1 MYIQIKIVYF
11 HFFHMKYFIDC
22 NTRNKAYER
31 KRKSRSCRQSIQAF
45 AESKFTDWK
54 GEPTYIFYVVEGKE
68 FEDLD
73 IVVSKMKHWAH
84 RLYPKLPFDDVTK
97 QISNL
102 GKKMQIQTNLKKIRM
117 GEDVDPYFDKD
128 VVDKDE
134 DRNMG
139 SDIEQDEKDKD
150 EVERYVLYLFLNV
163 L

>member
-1 MYIQIKIVYF
+1 MRILDKKLFCVF
-11 HFFHMKYFIDC
+11 
-22 NTRNKAYER
+22 
-31 KRKSRSCRQSIQAF
+31 
-45 AESKFTDWK
+45 
-54 GEPTYIFYVVEGKE
+54 TYIFYVAEGKE
-68 FEDLD
+68 YEDLD

-150 EVERYVLYLFLNV
+150 EVERYV
-163 L
+163 

>member
-1 MYIQIKIVYF
+1 MF
-11 HFFHMKYFIDC
+11 CDF
-22 NTRNKAYER
+22 
-31 KRKSRSCRQSIQAF
+31 
-45 AESKFTDWK
+45 
-54 GEPTYIFYVVEGKE
+54 TYIFYVTEGKE

-139 SDIEQDEKDKD
+139 SDFEQDEKDKD
-150 EVERYVLYLFLNV
+150 EVERYVLYLFLNAQ
-163 L
+163 

>member
-1 MYIQIKIVYF
+1 
-11 HFFHMKYFIDC
+11 
-22 NTRNKAYER
+22 
-31 KRKSRSCRQSIQAF
+31 
-45 AESKFTDWK
+45 
-54 GEPTYIFYVVEGKE
+54 
-68 FEDLD
+68 
-73 IVVSKMKHWAH
+73 MKHWAH

-139 SDIEQDEKDKD
+139 SDFEQDEKDKD
-150 EVERYVLYLFLNV
+150 EVERYVL
-163 L
+163 

>member
-1 MYIQIKIVYF
+1 
-11 HFFHMKYFIDC
+11 
-22 NTRNKAYER
+22 
-31 KRKSRSCRQSIQAF
+31 
-45 AESKFTDWK
+45 
-54 GEPTYIFYVVEGKE
+54 
-68 FEDLD
+68 
-73 IVVSKMKHWAH
+73 MKHWAH

-139 SDIEQDEKDKD
+139 SDFEQDDKDKD
-150 EVERYVLYLFLNV
+150 EVERYVLYLQINP
-163 L
+163 

>member
-1 MYIQIKIVYF
+1 
-11 HFFHMKYFIDC
+11 
-22 NTRNKAYER
+22 
-31 KRKSRSCRQSIQAF
+31 
-45 AESKFTDWK
+45 
-54 GEPTYIFYVVEGKE
+54 
-68 FEDLD
+68 
-73 IVVSKMKHWAH
+73 MKHWAH

-139 SDIEQDEKDKD
+139 SDMEQDGNDKD
-150 EVERYVLYLFLNV
+150 EVERYVL
-163 L
+163 